1 MRHSRRGTSLASL
14 LLILACPFLAIAVH
28 AQTSGQTQT
37 RRALL
42 IGVNEYRA
50 VPSLQGSLNDI
61 AAMQEVLVTRWGFA
75 RAQVRTLSNSA
86 ATRTGILAALNQ
98 LVREAQPNDLVYFH
112 YSGHGSQVEDLN
124 GDEEDGLDETLVPH
138 DGRTEG
144 VADITDDELDAL
156 LDRLRSTEAIVVL
169 DSCHSGT
176 ATRALDIRTRSLP
189 RDTRTELYPKT
200 SVQTRAVVPLTS
212 ARHIVMSAAASNQE
226 ALDGP
231 VDGRYHGFFTYALA
245 RSIGAAPANASP
257 RDVFAGVAQQLNRI
271 KMQFGRASM
280 PEPQLEGPPERLQ
293 RPLVPPAGGARIAW
307 LEVQL
312 AGTELRLARGAALG
326 ATPGSSWSIYG
337 PGETQFAPGRALA
350 SASVTRVAGSDAFA
364 TIRATSSAGAA
375 IPAGARAVPALPPP
389 GAARVAIRVRDVPPD
404 RRREIEA
411 ILARDIRNVSLV
423 GPGEPAQFVVDMV
436 QNDVR
441 LSTADGLQVIATFG
455 ASVGANAWSASLARE
470 VSRISTAAEL
480 MSLDNPAAVMR
491 VMARV
496 ANAPAA
502 GLQAV
507 PFRLRYGGEPRSS
520 TNSLQLEIAVSADAY
535 ITVVD
540 VDSEGRVNLLFPNS
554 YQRADFLPEGFV
566 RGSGAVRLPDDL
578 ADGNRAGFHWD
589 YGPPAGVDT
598 IRVFASADLQLARLL
613 RQRIAAMQGGT
624 VTRGTDEL
632 RADLAGVATRG
643 IVTVASSPAAGATSA
658 GQPAASSGDWAAT
671 TVTVLVSE

>member
-1 MRHSRRGTSLASL
+1 MSLSRRGNTLASL
-14 LLILACPFLAIAVH
+14 ILTLACTLLAAV
-28 AQTSGQTQT
+28 AQAQT

-42 IGVNEYRA
+42 VGVNEYRA

-75 RAQVRTLSNSA
+75 RAQVRTLTDSA
-86 ATRTGILAALNQ
+86 ATRAGILAALNQ

-138 DGRTEG
+138 DGRTTG

-156 LDRLRSTEAIVVL
+156 LDRLRSTEVIVVL

-189 RDTRTELYPKT
+189 RDTRIELYPKS
-200 SVQTRAVVPLTS
+200 SVQTRAVVPLAS

-245 RSIGAAPANASP
+245 RSIAAAPTSASP
-257 RDVFAGVAQQLNRI
+257 RDLFVGVTQQLNRI

-280 PEPQLEGPPERLQ
+280 PEPQLEGPPEKLQ
-293 RPLVPPAGGARIAW
+293 RPLVPVAGGARVAW
-307 LEVQL
+307 LEVQP
-312 AGTELRLARGAALG
+312 AGGELRLVRGAALG
-326 ATPGSSWSIYG
+326 AAAGSTWSVYG

-350 SASVTRVAGSDAFA
+350 SASVTRIAGADAFA
-364 TIRATSSAGAA
+364 TIRSTSSPGTAV
-375 IPAGARAVPALPPP
+375 PAGARAIPGLPPP
-389 GAARVAIRVRDVPPD
+389 GASRVAIRVRDVPPD

-441 LSTADGLQVIATFG
+441 LSTADGLQVIATF
-455 ASVGANAWSASLARE
+455 ATNAWSAGLTRE
-470 VSRISTAAEL
+470 VGRISTAAEL
-480 MSLDNPAAVMR
+480 MSLDNPAAMLR
-491 VMARV
+491 VNARV
-496 ANAPAA
+496 ANGPVA
-502 GLQAV
+502 GLQAA
-507 PFRLRYGGEPRSS
+507 PFRLRYGGEPRNS
-520 TNSLQLEIAVSADAY
+520 TNSLQIEIAVSADAY
-535 ITVVD
+535 VTVVD

-566 RGSGAVRLPDDL
+566 RGSSAVRIPDDL

-598 IRVFASADLQLARLL
+598 IRVFASTDLQLARLL

-624 VTRGTDEL
+624 VTRGTDAL

-643 IVTVASSPAAGATSA
+643 IVTVASAPAPGTAMPANQSA
-658 GQPAASSGDWAAT
+658 AASGDGAAT